1 MNYQNYPNYQQNYQ
15 QAYQPYYQQI
25 QQLQNQIPQ
34 IQQQMP
40 QQTQNSGI
48 FFFVN
53 SQKEVDEWVLN
64 AGQTAFFFDRNN
76 PIFYIKSVAQNGLS
90 QPVEV
95 YDYKQ
100 RETPVEAAKT
110 DSIIDIEQFVTKDE
124 FNALKSQIENMQNE
138 HKPAKSAKKTEAE

>member
-1 MNYQNYPNYQQNYQ
+1 MFYNNPYS
-15 QAYQPYYQQI
+15 YQPMTYQQQI
-25 QQLQNQIPQ
+25 QQLQQQAQQIPQPQ
-34 IQQQMP
+34 IQQQP
-40 QQTQNSGI
+40 QVQNSGI

-95 YDYKQ
+95 YDYTQ
-100 RETPVEAAKT
+100 RETHGEASENDFKAKA
-110 DSIIDIEQFVTKDE
+110 DQYVTKEE
-124 FNALKSQIENMQNE
+124 FNQFKAEIEKM
-138 HKPAKSAKKTEAE
+138 KTEAEG

>member
-1 MNYQNYPNYQQNYQ
+1 MFYNNPYS
-15 QAYQPYYQQI
+15 YQPMTYQQQI
-25 QQLQNQIPQ
+25 QQLQQQAQQVQQQLP
-34 IQQQMP
+34 QQQMP
-40 QQTQNSGI
+40 QQTQNSGL

-100 RETPVEAAKT
+100 RETAVEAAETADKL
-110 DSIIDIEQFVTKDE
+110 SVEQFVTKEE
-124 FNALKSQIENMQNE
+124 FNEFKAKIESMNM
-138 HKPAKSAKKTEAE
+138 EAEG

>member
-100 RETPVEAAKT
+100 RETPVEASENDLKLKS
-110 DSIIDIEQFVTKDE
+110 DQFVTKEE
-124 FNALKSQIENMQNE
+124 FNEFKAKIESMNM
-138 HKPAKSAKKTEAE
+138 EAEG

>member
-1 MNYQNYPNYQQNYQ
+1 MFYNNPYS
-15 QAYQPYYQQI
+15 YQPMTYQQQI
-25 QQLQNQIPQ
+25 QQLQAQQIPQPQ
-34 IQQQMP
+34 IQQQP
-40 QQTQNSGI
+40 QVQNSGI

-95 YDYKQ
+95 YDYTQ
-100 RETPVEAAKT
+100 RENHGEASENDFNAKA
-110 DSIIDIEQFVTKDE
+110 DQFVTKEE
-124 FNALKSQIENMQNE
+124 FNQFKAEIEKM
-138 HKPAKSAKKTEAE
+138 KTEAEG

>member
-1 MNYQNYPNYQQNYQ
+1 MFYNNPYSYQPMNYQ
-15 QAYQPYYQQI
+15 QQI
-25 QQLQNQIPQ
+25 QQLQQAQQIPQPQ
-34 IQQQMP
+34 IQQQP
-40 QQTQNSGI
+40 QVQNSGI

-95 YDYKQ
+95 YDYTQ
-100 RETPVEAAKT
+100 RENHGEALENDFKAKA
-110 DSIIDIEQFVTKDE
+110 DQFVTKEE
-124 FNALKSQIENMQNE
+124 FNQFKAEIEKM
-138 HKPAKSAKKTEAE
+138 KTEAEG

>member
-1 MNYQNYPNYQQNYQ
+1 MFYNNPYS
-15 QAYQPYYQQI
+15 YQPMTYQQQI
-25 QQLQNQIPQ
+25 QQLQQQTQQIPQPQ
-34 IQQQMP
+34 IQQQP
-40 QQTQNSGI
+40 QVQNSGI

-95 YDYKQ
+95 YDYTQ
-100 RETPVEAAKT
+100 RETHGEALENDFKAKA
-110 DSIIDIEQFVTKDE
+110 DQYVTKEE
-124 FNALKSQIENMQNE
+124 FNQFKAEIEKMR
-138 HKPAKSAKKTEAE
+138 TEAEG

>member
-1 MNYQNYPNYQQNYQ
+1 MFYNNPYS
-15 QAYQPYYQQI
+15 YQPMTYQQQI
-25 QQLQNQIPQ
+25 QQLQQQAQQVQQQLP
-34 IQQQMP
+34 QQQMP
-40 QQTQNSGI
+40 QQTQNSGL

-95 YDYKQ
+95 YDYTQ
-100 RETPVEAAKT
+100 RENHGEATENDFKIKA
-110 DSIIDIEQFVTKDE
+110 DQFVTKEE
-124 FNALKSQIENMQNE
+124 FNEFKAKIESMNM
-138 HKPAKSAKKTEAE
+138 EAEG